1 MSAPR
6 IGPMIALVQPRTV
19 APPGDEA
26 NLPAAIARI
35 ARAAAAGAVCFPE
48 N

>member
-1 MSAPR
+1 MSGNS
-6 IGPMIALVQPRTV
+6 IGPMIAFVQPRTV

-26 NLPAAIARI
+26 NLPATIVRI
-35 ARAAAAGAVCFPE
+35 VRAAAAGGVCFPE